1 MDSLFAAKVP
11 MYFANQPNK
20 AIWLTEQQVF
30 FVEHRMFSQSGLDID
45 DTYMSL
51 IDPNYPVC

>member
-1 MDSLFAAKVP
+1 MIASFKAKIP

-30 FVEHRMFSQSGLDID
+30 FVEHRMFSQSGLDL